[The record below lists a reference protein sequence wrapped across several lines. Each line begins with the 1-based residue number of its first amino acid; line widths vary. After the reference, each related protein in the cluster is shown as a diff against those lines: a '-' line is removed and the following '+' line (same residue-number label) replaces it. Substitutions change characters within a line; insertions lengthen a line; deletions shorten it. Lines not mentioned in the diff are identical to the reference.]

1 MPSYMLQQVT
11 GQLELH
17 SRTSLNTM
25 S

>member
-1 MPSYMLQQVT
+1 MLQQVT